1 MDIFKTKLFLH
12 FETVYTNIETSSTS
26 VEAGMYPSLTAK
38 HGIRRLNNVLYL
50 SEKKDGLIT
59 KILDV

>member
-38 HGIRRLNNVLYL
+38 HGISRLNNVLYL
-50 SEKKDGLIT
+50 SEKKMD
-59 KILDV
+59 